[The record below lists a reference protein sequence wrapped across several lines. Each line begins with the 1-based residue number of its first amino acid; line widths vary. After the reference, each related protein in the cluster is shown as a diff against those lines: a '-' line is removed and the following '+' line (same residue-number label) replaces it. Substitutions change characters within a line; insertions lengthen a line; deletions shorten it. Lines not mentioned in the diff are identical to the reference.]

1 MIYCLQYHLKEVY
14 RMKKIIE
21 LLKKYKEP
29 IMYIIVGGL
38 TTVVSFVTQF
48 LAHLIGADTE
58 TIFADGITLSSIQAL
73 MNEGSTMLATVI
85 SWVCSVTFAFFAN
98 KILVFESK
106 EKGKGFIREFISFYA
121 ARIFTF
127 GVELLSM
134 FIFVELLR
142 FDEMAIKLAVQI
154 MILILNYVFS
164 KLIVFRKK
172 KEKSENE

>member
-1 MIYCLQYHLKEVY
+1 
-14 RMKKIIE
+14 MKKILE
-21 LLKKYKEP
+21 LFKKYREP

-38 TTVVSFVTQF
+38 TTVVSFAAQF
-48 LAHLIGADTE
+48 LAHLIGADTKA
-58 TIFADGITLSSIQAL
+58 IFADGITLASIQAL

-85 SWVCSVTFAFFAN
+85 SWICSVTFAFFAN

-106 EKGKGFIREFISFYA
+106 EKGKGFLREFISFYA

-134 FIFVELLR
+134 FVFVELLL
-142 FDEMAIKLAVQI
+142 FNEMAIKLGVQI

-164 KLIVFRKK
+164 KLLVFRKK
-172 KEKSENE
+172 KEKAENE

>member
-1 MIYCLQYHLKEVY
+1 
-14 RMKKIIE
+14 MKKIIE
-21 LLKKYKEP
+21 LFKKYKEP

-38 TTVVSFVTQF
+38 TTVVSFLTQF
-48 LAHLIGADTE
+48 LAHLIGADTK
-58 TIFADGITLSSIQAL
+58 TISADGITLSSIQAL

-106 EKGKGFIREFISFYA
+106 EKGRGFIREFISFYA

-134 FIFVELLR
+134 FIFVELLL
-142 FDEMAIKLAVQI
+142 FDEMAVKLAVQI

-172 KEKSENE
+172 KEKTENE

>member
-1 MIYCLQYHLKEVY
+1 
-14 RMKKIIE
+14 MKKIFE
-21 LLKKYKEP
+21 LFKKYREP

-38 TTVVSFVTQF
+38 TTVVSFATQF
-48 LAHLIGADTE
+48 LSHLIGADTKA
-58 TIFADGITLSSIQAL
+58 IFADGITLASIQAL

-85 SWVCSVTFAFFAN
+85 SWICSVTFAFFAN

-106 EKGKGFIREFISFYA
+106 EKGKGFLREFFSFYA

-134 FIFVELLR
+134 FIFVELLL
-142 FDEMAIKLAVQI
+142 FNEMAIKLGVQI

-164 KLIVFRKK
+164 KLLVFRKK
-172 KEKSENE
+172 KEKAENE